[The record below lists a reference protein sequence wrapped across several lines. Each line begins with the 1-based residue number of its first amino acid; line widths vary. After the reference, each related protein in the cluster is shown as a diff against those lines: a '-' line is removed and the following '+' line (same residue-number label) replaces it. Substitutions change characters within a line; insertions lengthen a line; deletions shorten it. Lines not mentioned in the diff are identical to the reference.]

1 MSVNEEAL
9 LLKPLDKIRLID
21 ELLLSLDI
29 PNKELEQVWI
39 EESERR
45 IKAYDTGKIKAT
57 DLYEVLSKYQV

>member
-9 LLKPLDKIRLID
+9 LLTPLDKIRLID

-29 PNKELEQVWI
+29 PNKELDQIWI

-45 IKAYDTGKIKAT
+45 IEAYDAGKTKAT
-57 DLYEVLSKYQV
+57 DLNEVLSKYQV